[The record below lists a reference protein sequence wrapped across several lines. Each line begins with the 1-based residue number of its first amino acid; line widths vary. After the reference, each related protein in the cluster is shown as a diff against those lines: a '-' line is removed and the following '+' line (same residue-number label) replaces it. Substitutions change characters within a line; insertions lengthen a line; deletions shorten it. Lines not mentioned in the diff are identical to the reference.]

1 MNKRFLWH
9 HALSIYQ
16 VFFPCSSD
24 GFFGDSNIGAI
35 NMFKWA
41 MQQLNMENLKHPG
54 TPNANYLTQSV
65 TGDDPFEAGNHGQYI
80 FIL

>member
-1 MNKRFLWH
+1 
-9 HALSIYQ
+9 
-16 VFFPCSSD
+16 
-24 GFFGDSNIGAI
+24 
-35 NMFKWA
+35 MFKWA

-80 FIL
+80 YLSYKHLVKRRIKTVYIFHNIFLIKRSDYFIGNC

>member
-1 MNKRFLWH
+1 
-9 HALSIYQ
+9 
-16 VFFPCSSD
+16 
-24 GFFGDSNIGAI
+24 
-35 NMFKWA
+35 